1 MDKDQKLMMLL
12 ESLGEQYDPNAAEEI
27 LVACDWNVEAALEL
41 LTGVDGDGPGYAH
54 TATQGVDAEGYRA
67 PMRTGYQD
75 QLIGGPDLDELAYAQ
90 AAARRQRSS
99 GHHRRSGSRQGHRD
113 VMGNRG
119 GHGRNEEEQAGVA
132 EALHASYAMHTR
144 QANNFDAERD
154 LREEQDELARAIEA
168 SYREQTGTDATYR
181 QAMAEAT
188 AVSLGRD
195 VGSCPEVLVGQLR
208 NNGVSPTAQPRVSSS
223 MRESRDVAN
232 ADSGQSASRGGAG
245 TSDRFPP
252 TRGGTTGSLR
262 GRGDG
267 VPPGGR
273 TNVETRVEK
282 SREARRAE
290 EELLTAPPRPGRLPA
305 RQVVAVAPGTLPRPV
320 LPGSE
325 RTTNGFGSGGT
336 RPRQPKPTRPLNPQA
351 GTGAGQRTP
360 PGRTSAAEADFLGRP
375 TGVSTRS
382 REPPSFAGSD
392 GAAPGSMGAPTQGRS
407 APGGVPSRSS
417 RDPYHTSCSGVSDG
431 VAPSNRMGVASSQYP
446 PASAPGQDAV
456 SKEAFEADRRR
467 EARRRESEKRDAEKR
482 EMERRAEERLQVERE
497 RQAEKREVERQ
508 REERER
514 EEREREES
522 SRRTEVAME
531 ERRRREALAETE
543 RRRRETEVA
552 AERTRQAAQAEG
564 KVTEAEAQSTKAET
578 QERQR
583 VASELSQR
591 AADATK
597 QRQAEDWRRREL
609 AEQDALRREA
619 FEAEERKR
627 EAERTL
633 APEEKKE
640 DDVVTALLALRK
652 KYRETDPKGLATCLQ
667 TLRTYINN
675 LARNPHEPKFQRINC
690 DNNAFRQRV
699 AGFEGAIGVLL
710 ACGFEEDGSALA
722 VPQVFIKSKGPKLF
736 DALAK
741 VDVMLNQLSG

>member
-27 LVACDWNVEAALEL
+27 LVACDWNVEEAFEL
-41 LTGVDGDGPGYAH
+41 LTGDDGDGPEYAH

-132 EALHASYAMHTR
+132 EALHASYAMHMR

-154 LREEQDELARAIEA
+154 LREEQEELARAIEA
-168 SYREQTGTDATYR
+168 SYREQTGSDATYR

-208 NNGVSPTAQPRVSSS
+208 NHGVSPTAQPRVSSS

-232 ADSGQSASRGGAG
+232 ADSGHNAPRGGSG
-245 TSDRFPP
+245 TSDRNPP

-267 VPPGGR
+267 VSPGGR

-290 EELLTAPPRPGRLPA
+290 EEFLAAPPRPGRLPA

-320 LPGSE
+320 LAGSE
-325 RTTNGFGSGGT
+325 RTTNGLGSGGT

-360 PGRTSAAEADFLGRP
+360 PSRTSAAEADFLGRP
-375 TGVSTRS
+375 SGVSTRS
-382 REPPSFAGSD
+382 RESPPFAGSD
-392 GAAPGSMGAPTQGRS
+392 GAASGSMGAPTQGRP

-417 RDPYHTSCSGVSDG
+417 RDPYHTSCSGLSDG
-431 VAPSNRMGVASSQYP
+431 VAPSGRVGVASSQYP

-482 EMERRAEERLQVERE
+482 EMERWAEERLQVERE
-497 RQAEKREVERQ
+497 RQAEKREVEWQ
-508 REERER
+508 QEKRER
-514 EEREREES
+514 EKREREES
-522 SRRTEVAME
+522 TRRAEAAME

-543 RRRRETEVA
+543 RRRRETEGE
-552 AERTRQAAQAEG
+552 AERTRQAAEVEG
-564 KVTEAEAQSTKAET
+564 KVTEAEAQSTKPET

-583 VASELSQR
+583 TVSELR
-591 AADATK
+591 AADASR

-609 AEQDALRREA
+609 AEQDALRRETL
-619 FEAEERKR
+619 EAEERKR
-627 EAERTL
+627 ETERSL

-652 KYRETDPKGLATCLQ
+652 KYKETDPKGLATCLQ

-699 AGFEGAIGVLL
+699 AGFEGATGVLL

-722 VPQVFIKSKGPKLF
+722 VPQAFIKSKGPKFF